1 MSTTTSPPQSTASH
15 HGRLRRFAA
24 RRPLTSFLVLGLG
37 LGYAF
42 ALLWGLAYYGAI
54 PGGGLADALHIAPDE
69 LVGGAT
75 ILSLFP
81 AALIVTWAADGS
93 SGVRTLFRRAFHW
106 RVSPAW
112 WLIVLLG
119 LPVLTVGLALLFG
132 DDLRSVDTTSLI
144 ISQLGFLIINFI
156 VVNLWEE
163 TTWTGFFQTR
173 LEQRHNW
180 LVASVLTAIPFAA
193 IHLPLQFFLDEPV
206 TVGSLAA
213 AFAVYL
219 VLGLLVR
226 PLLAVFRRA
235 TGDSLLLVGLLHSVF
250 NRTANENGV
259 AATLLDGPARQ
270 LTLLIAVVVLTVVV
284 AVVVRSRL
292 SRQYA
297 AELAG
302 LPPVPGVSPVLTG
315 NERD

>member
-1 MSTTTSPPQSTASH
+1 MTPTTSPAQLPTPHRGLS
-15 HGRLRRFAA
+15 RFAA
-24 RRPLTSFLVLGLG
+24 RRPLVAFLVLGLG
-37 LGYAF
+37 LGYAL
-42 ALLWGLAYYGAI
+42 ALLWGLAYHGVI

-69 LVGGAT
+69 LAGGVT
-75 ILSLFP
+75 ILALFP
-81 AALIVTWAADGS
+81 AVLFVTWAADGS
-93 SGVRTLFRRAFHW
+93 SGVRALFRRAFHW
-106 RVSPAW
+106 RVSPVW

-119 LPVLTVGLALLFG
+119 LPVLTVGLAVLFG
-132 DDLRSVDTTSLI
+132 DEVRPFDPSSLI
-144 ISQLGFLIINFI
+144 LSQLGFLVVNFV

-173 LEQRHNW
+173 LESRHNW
-180 LVASVLTAIPFAA
+180 LVASVLTAVPFAA

-206 TVGSLAA
+206 TPGSLAV
-213 AFAVYL
+213 AFGAYL
-219 VLGLLVR
+219 LVGLLVR

-250 NRTANENGV
+250 NRTANQNGV
-259 AATLLDGPARQ
+259 AATLLDGPAHQ

-284 AVVVRSRL
+284 GVVVRSRL

>member
-1 MSTTTSPPQSTASH
+1 MTTATSPPQSPNSYR
-15 HGRLRRFAA
+15 GLRGLAA
-24 RRPLTSFLVLGLG
+24 RRPLTTFLVLGLG
-37 LGYAF
+37 LGYAL
-42 ALLWGLAYYGAI
+42 ALLWGLAYHGVI

-69 LVGGAT
+69 LTGGAT

-81 AALIVTWAADGS
+81 AALFVTWAIDGS
-93 SGVRTLFRRAFHW
+93 RGVRALFRRAFRW

-112 WLIVLLG
+112 WLTVLFG
-119 LPVLTVGLALLFG
+119 LPVLTVGLAILFG
-132 DDLRSVDTTSLI
+132 DDLRSVDVSSLI
-144 ISQLGFLIINFI
+144 LSQLGFLIVNFL

-206 TVGSLAA
+206 TLASLGA
-213 AFAVYL
+213 AFGLYL

-226 PLLAVFRRA
+226 PMLAVFRRA

-250 NRTANENGV
+250 NRTANQNGLS
-259 AATLLDGPARQ
+259 ATVLDGPAHQ

-284 AVVVRSRL
+284 AVVVRSKL

-302 LPPVPGVSPVLTG
+302 LPPVPGVSPVLTR

>member
-1 MSTTTSPPQSTASH
+1 M
-15 HGRLRRFAA
+15 
-24 RRPLTSFLVLGLG
+24 
-37 LGYAF
+37 
-42 ALLWGLAYYGAI
+42 
-54 PGGGLADALHIAPDE
+54 
-69 LVGGAT
+69 

-81 AALIVTWAADGS
+81 AALVVTWAADGS
-93 SGVRTLFRRAFHW
+93 SGVRRLLRRALHW

-119 LPVLTVGLALLFG
+119 LPGLTVGLAVQFG
-132 DDLRSVDTTSLI
+132 DEVRPFDPSSLI
-144 ISQLGFLIINFI
+144 LSQLGFLVINF
-156 VVNLWEE
+156 VAVNLWEE

-180 LVASVLTAIPFAA
+180 LVASVLTAVPFAA
-193 IHLPLQFFLDEPV
+193 VHLPLQFFLDEPV

-213 AFAVYL
+213 AFGVYL

-226 PLLAVFRRA
+226 PLMAVFRRG

-250 NRTANENGV
+250 NRTANQNGLS
-259 AATLLDGPARQ
+259 ATLLDGPAHQ
-270 LTLLIAVVVLTVVV
+270 LTLLIAVVALTAMV

-292 SRQYA
+292 SRQHG

-315 NERD
+315 NERN